1 MSDYGAFAGAQM
13 IAEYL
18 SIRDFMNG
26 LDRNRADAQLTVDN
40 TLLRRDAE
48 QIVVG
53 YNQLVAEFNDL
64 LRRATEVAKEADRK
78 DAVIAELQHQA
89 EELLSAK
96 TALEAECER
105 LRQEN
110 QTQAIDIR
118 LLRNIVR
125 RDHPNLY
132 LPDC

>member
-26 LDRNRADAQLTVDN
+26 LDRNRANAQLTVDN
-40 TLLRRDAE
+40 ALLHRDAE
-48 QIVVG
+48 QIVAR
-53 YNQLVAEFNDL
+53 YNQLVADFNDL
-64 LRRATEVAKEADRK
+64 LRRATEVAKDSDRK
-78 DAVIAELQHQA
+78 DSVIAELEREA
-89 EELLSAK
+89 DALRSAK
-96 TALEAECER
+96 TFLEAECER

-110 QTQAIDIR
+110 KATWGEVQ

-125 RDHPNLY
+125 QDHPDMY

>member
-1 MSDYGAFAGAQM
+1 MPGDGGLGGWLLLSDQ
-13 IAEYL
+13 L
-18 SIRDFMNG
+18 STDRF
-26 LDRNRADAQLTVDN
+26 LDKLERARNNNELAIDN
-40 TLLRRDAE
+40 ALLRRDGE
-48 QIVVG
+48 QTVVR

-64 LRRATEVAKEADRK
+64 LRRAIELGKEADRK
-78 DAVIAELQHQA
+78 DTVIAELEHQA
-89 EELLSAK
+89 EELLSTK

-110 QTQAIDIR
+110 QTQGIDIR

>member
-26 LDRNRADAQLTVDN
+26 LDRSRSTAQLTVDN
-40 TLLRRDAE
+40 ALLRHDAE
-48 QIVVG
+48 QIVAR

-64 LRRATEVAKEADRK
+64 LQRAREVAKEADRK
-78 DAVIAELQHQA
+78 DSTIAELEREA
-89 EELLSAK
+89 EALRNAK
-96 TALEAECER
+96 TVLAAECER

-110 QTQAIDIR
+110 KATWSEVQ

-125 RDHPNLY
+125 QDHPDMY

>member
-110 QTQAIDIR
+110 QTQGIDIR

>member
-1 MSDYGAFAGAQM
+1 MSDDAALSGAM
-13 IAEYL
+13 ML
-18 SIRDFMNG
+18 SQQLEMYRWMDTLERARNNNELAIDNG
-26 LDRNRADAQLTVDN
+26 
-40 TLLRRDAE
+40 LLRRDAE
-48 QIVVG
+48 QIVG
-53 YNQLVAEFNDL
+53 RYNLLVAEFNDL

-78 DAVIAELQHQA
+78 DSIILGLQREA
-89 EELLSAK
+89 KALRNAK

-110 QTQAIDIR
+110 KATWSEVQ

-125 RDHPNLY
+125 QDHPDMY

>member
-1 MSDYGAFAGAQM
+1 MSDDAALSGAM
-13 IAEYL
+13 ML
-18 SIRDFMNG
+18 SQQLEMYRWMDTLERARNNNELAIDNG
-26 LDRNRADAQLTVDN
+26 
-40 TLLRRDAE
+40 LLRRDAE
-48 QIVVG
+48 QIVG
-53 YNQLVAEFNDL
+53 RYNLLVAEYNDL

-78 DAVIAELQHQA
+78 DSIILGLQREAEALRN
-89 EELLSAK
+89 AK

-110 QTQAIDIR
+110 KTTWSEVQ

-125 RDHPNLY
+125 QDHPDMY